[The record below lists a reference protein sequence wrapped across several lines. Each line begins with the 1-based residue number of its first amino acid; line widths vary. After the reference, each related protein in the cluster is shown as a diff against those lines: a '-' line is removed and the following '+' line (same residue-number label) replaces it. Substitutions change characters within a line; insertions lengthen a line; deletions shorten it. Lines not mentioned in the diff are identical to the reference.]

1 MAYMSILKVKARQ
14 ETQKFN
20 YIMSVMSLFTTLCNF
35 PVRNAVRNA
44 TNTTASCSKQTQAV
58 WK

>member
-35 PVRNAVRNA
+35 PVRNA